1 MDGSSVLDDDGDRC
15 QEAIK
20 SAGVTWASNCA
31 LTSNQWLTALRSCI
45 SIDGP
50 AQQSLN
56 AHPQPG
62 NFDAAVSLSE
72 SSGLKLS
79 QISKLRL
86 TEQ

>member
-62 NFDAAVSLSE
+62 NFEQQFHYLSLPGSN
-72 SSGLKLS
+72 SAKF
-79 QISKLRL
+79 RN
-86 TEQ
+86 